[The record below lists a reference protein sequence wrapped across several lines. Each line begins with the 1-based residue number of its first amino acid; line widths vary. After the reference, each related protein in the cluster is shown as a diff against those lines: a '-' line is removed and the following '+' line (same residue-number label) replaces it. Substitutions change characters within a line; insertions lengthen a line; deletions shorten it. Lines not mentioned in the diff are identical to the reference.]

1 MAAPLSGRVV
11 LVTGGGRGIG
21 RGHCLALS
29 AQGASVV
36 VNDPGVSRDGT
47 AGDGAGPAADVVAE
61 VEASGGKA
69 VAHTGSVSCWDDVA
83 DMIKMAVET
92 FGTLTGVVNNA
103 GIVRDSMV
111 ATCTEADW
119 DAVIAVHLKGTFAVT
134 KHACEYW
141 RAQSKAGNRIDAR
154 IVNTVS
160 GAGLW
165 GNAGQSAY
173 GAAKAA
179 IANLTV
185 VTAMEAARYGVA
197 VNAISPLAIT
207 RISEDFFSGAK
218 ADDPALNPALSSQV
232 VAHQRAQTQP
242 YRGLRRGARLL
253 SRQRRCFAAVLRD
266 RSGGQLAVRHVTTR
280 PGRPIADGLVS
291 RVRPD
296 RVRRR
301 CSDCPR
307 SERQLREKSQR
318 LKNLSGRSTN
328 SKTTPSGERR
338 NAM

>member
-61 VEASGGKA
+61 IEAAGGKA
-69 VAHTGSVSCWDDVA
+69 VAHTGSVSSWNDVA
-83 DMIKMAVET
+83 DMIKTAVET

-111 ATCTEADW
+111 ATSTEADW

-134 KHACEYW
+134 KNACEYW

-154 IVNTVS
+154 IVNMVS

-165 GNAGQSAY
+165 GNVGQSAY

-185 VTAMEAARYGVA
+185 VTAMEAARYGVT
-197 VNAISPLAIT
+197 VNAISPLAMSRMT
-207 RISEDFFSGAK
+207 EAVFGDR
-218 ADDPALNPALSSQV
+218 ADDPALDPARSSNV
-232 VAHQRAQTQP
+232 VAWLQSPDSAWLTGQILRIDGDKLSRIQGYTEALGSYHAKDGASLQFSEIGQAVSWLYGTSP
-242 YRGLRRGARLL
+242 RGLAGPLPTA
-253 SRQRRCFAAVLRD
+253 
-266 RSGGQLAVRHVTTR
+266 
-280 PGRPIADGLVS
+280 
-291 RVRPD
+291 
-296 RVRRR
+296 
-301 CSDCPR
+301 
-307 SERQLREKSQR
+307 
-318 LKNLSGRSTN
+318 
-328 SKTTPSGERR
+328 
-338 NAM
+338 